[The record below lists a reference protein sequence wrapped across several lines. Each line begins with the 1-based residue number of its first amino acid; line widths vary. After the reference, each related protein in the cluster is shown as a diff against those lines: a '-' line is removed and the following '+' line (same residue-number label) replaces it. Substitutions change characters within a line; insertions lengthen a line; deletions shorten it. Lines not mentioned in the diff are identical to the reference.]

1 MTDTTF
7 YEASFEE
14 PVLRRDLAATC
25 RLFGLYR
32 LAHIDDGRITVRLPT
47 GRLPGGV
54 LAKPDDVAFGDM
66 RASDAVIVADGAES
80 DPEGRVDADTLAA
93 HRAILAARPEIMVV
107 FEVTAGAAAAV
118 ACGPEG
124 LLPISQFSLQ
134 FYNRIGTEEMA
145 APGDNL
151 AAGKRAAEALGQ
163 HPALMRKGRGMLVV
177 GRTIPEV
184 FVLMFYL
191 VRSCQVQVP
200 AVTGGAELVLP
211 SHEVAEYTAQQ
222 YERDPTPSGKR
233 EWPAM
238 LRLLD
243 RIAPAYTH

>member
-1 MTDTTF
+1 MRDTTL

-25 RLFGLYR
+25 QLFGLYR
-32 LAHIDDGRITVRLPT
+32 LAHVDDGRITVRL
-47 GRLPGGV
+47 LNGV

-66 RASDAVIVADGAES
+66 RASDAVIVADGKESDAES
-80 DPEGRVDADTLAA
+80 RVDADTLAA
-93 HRAILAARPEIMVV
+93 HRAILAARPEITAVI
-107 FEVTAGAAAAV
+107 EVTGGAAAAV

-145 APGDNL
+145 VPGDNL

-163 HPALMRKGRGMLVV
+163 HCALLRKGRGMLVG
-177 GRTIPEV
+177 GRTIPEA

-191 VRSCQVQVP
+191 IRSCQVQVP

-222 YERDPTPSGKR
+222 YERDPAPGGKR
-233 EWPAM
+233 EWPAL
-238 LRLLD
+238 LRMLD
-243 RIAPAYTH
+243 RLKPSYTN

>member
-14 PVLRRDLAATC
+14 PVLRRDIAATC

-32 LAHIDDGRITVRLPT
+32 LAHVDDGRITVRM
-47 GRLPGGV
+47 PGGV

-66 RASDAVIVADGAES
+66 RASDAVFVADGAES

-107 FEVTAGAAAAV
+107 FEVTGGAAAAV

-134 FYNRIGTEEMA
+134 FYNRIGAEEMA
-145 APGDNL
+145 VPGDNL
-151 AAGKRAAEALGQ
+151 AAGKRAADALGQ

-177 GRTIPEV
+177 GRTVPEV

-191 VRSCQVQVP
+191 IRSCQVQVP

-222 YERDPTPSGKR
+222 YERDPTPGGKR
-233 EWPAM
+233 EWPAL

-243 RIAPAYTH
+243 RTNPGYTN